1 MLTLSFVTG
10 TEPGKWFHR
19 FRARTDHGGLVT
31 IDTDD
36 ALAELL
42 GGRADLAL
50 TRLPDTRVTDDH
62 HVVRLYEE
70 EPGVAVPLDS
80 VFAELGES
88 VAGADLA
95 GEYVNYRTA
104 ADGTVDIAQVRAGL
118 QVVGANVGVVIAPRP
133 LLKVLAKKQVVPL
146 GLDDPAAPRTEIAL
160 VWHRGGDSGAIQDFV
175 GIAKGRTVNSSRQAA
190 PRRTAREKT
199 LAKQARRTGKGQR
212 SGQRRSGG
220 GGASGQRRKKS
231 R

>member
-19 FRARTDHGGLVT
+19 FRERTDHGGLVT
-31 IDTDD
+31 IDSDD

-42 GGRADLAL
+42 DGRADLAL
-50 TRLPDTRVTDDH
+50 TRLPDARVTDDH
-62 HVVRLYEE
+62 HVVRLYGES
-70 EPGVAVPLDS
+70 PGVAVPRES
-80 VFAELGES
+80 VFAELGED
-88 VAGADLA
+88 VAAADLA
-95 GEYVNYRTA
+95 DEHVNYRIA
-104 ADGTVDIAQVRAGL
+104 ADGTVDVAEVRVGL

-133 LLKVLAKKQVVPL
+133 LLKVLAKKQAVPL
-146 GLDDPAAPRTEIAL
+146 GLDDPGVPHTEIAL
-160 VWHRGGDSGAIQDFV
+160 VWHRDGDSEAIQDFV

-190 PRRTAREKT
+190 PKRTAREKA
-199 LAKQARRTGKGQR
+199 LAKQARRVDKGQR

-220 GGASGQRRKKS
+220 ASGSGPRRKKS